1 MDSSPPKLS
10 ARHIY
15 YKKPKNQM
23 SIINTPKDFSEFFVN
38 RTFVRGILYMCTS
51 NFNSRLQS
59 SHKYAFV
66 IYLQATSTS
75 LSPQFLS

>member
-1 MDSSPPKLS
+1 MDSSPPELS

-15 YKKPKNQM
+15 YEKAKKEL
-23 SIINTPKDFSEFFVN
+23 SILNTPKDFSEFLVN
-38 RTFVRGILYMCTS
+38 RTFARGILYTCTS

-66 IYLQATSTS
+66 IYLQATNIF